1 MAINAF
7 GIDLGTYNIKLYN
20 GFDDTISSYKNMIA
34 IQKIMNRRSV
44 MAYGDEAF
52 EMYEK
57 APDNI
62 TVSFP
67 VTRGV
72 IADIQHMQILMR
84 NFILDEMEGN
94 LRSAD
99 FFISVPTDITQVEK
113 RAFFDLVKDSNVK
126 AKNIYIVEK
135 AVADG
140 IGLDVDVRHSHGVL
154 VVNIGYETTEIS
166 ILSLG
171 GIVISRLIK
180 TGGKKFDESIR
191 NIIRKEYNL
200 LVGAKT
206 AEAVKIDLPR
216 LESVEEDAVVY
227 GRDIVTGLPV
237 ERSIPTMLI
246 EKAMHENF
254 ELIIDSIRAILER
267 TPPELGAD
275 IYKNGIFL
283 TGGSCHIGDLASL
296 IGQSTGL
303 KINFSPNRE
312 ASVAY
317 GLSQVIK
324 NESYR
329 NVAFS
334 MQDFMGTY

>member
-113 RAFFDLVKDSNVK
+113 RAFFDLVKDSKVK

-135 AVADG
+135 AVADV
-140 IGLDVDVRHSHGVL
+140 IGLGV
-154 VVNIGYETTEIS
+154 VV
-166 ILSLG
+166 
-171 GIVISRLIK
+171 
-180 TGGKKFDESIR
+180 
-191 NIIRKEYNL
+191 
-200 LVGAKT
+200 
-206 AEAVKIDLPR
+206 
-216 LESVEEDAVVY
+216 
-227 GRDIVTGLPV
+227 
-237 ERSIPTMLI
+237 
-246 EKAMHENF
+246 
-254 ELIIDSIRAILER
+254 
-267 TPPELGAD
+267 
-275 IYKNGIFL
+275 
-283 TGGSCHIGDLASL
+283 
-296 IGQSTGL
+296 
-303 KINFSPNRE
+303 
-312 ASVAY
+312 
-317 GLSQVIK
+317 
-324 NESYR
+324 
-329 NVAFS
+329 
-334 MQDFMGTY
+334 